1 MSLLYRSLALLS
13 LLAALTAVWAV
24 PSFEGVTN
32 WSEAIGTLV
41 PGMTALEAL
50 GPYGHDYTSPH
61 FFSID
66 APHGNPG
73 NVTVKRETSPPLFYI
88 HNGQLWH
95 YHNGTTILP
104 VAVRNSTASAALPLQ
119 LSVGKGSRDAV
130 RGGSWRW
137 QGTML
142 YYEQGSASNSGAY
155 YSCQDTNGL
164 MGLFTFLRPSPTPPG
179 CTLFTVHSFTRH

>member
-1 MSLLYRSLALLS
+1 MAR
-13 LLAALTAVWAV
+13 T
-24 PSFEGVTN
+24 
-32 WSEAIGTLV
+32 
-41 PGMTALEAL
+41 
-50 GPYGHDYTSPH
+50 
-61 FFSID
+61 
-66 APHGNPG
+66 GNPG

-164 MGLFTFLRPSPTPPG
+164 MGLFTFLRPCVSLTTLASCHATDLVLCSDLQHHQGVRSSLCTVSPAIRPSVPHLTS
-179 CTLFTVHSFTRH
+179 LKM

>member
-1 MSLLYRSLALLS
+1 M
-13 LLAALTAVWAV
+13 
-24 PSFEGVTN
+24 
-32 WSEAIGTLV
+32 
-41 PGMTALEAL
+41 
-50 GPYGHDYTSPH
+50 
-61 FFSID
+61 
-66 APHGNPG
+66 
-73 NVTVKRETSPPLFYI
+73 KRETSPPLFYI

-104 VAVRNSTASAALPLQ
+104 VSVRNSTASAALPLQ

-164 MGLFTFLRPSPTPPG
+164 MGLFTFLRPCVPPTILASATPLTWSCVQISNAFGVYALHCAQFHPPVDHLYLTTSRLK
-179 CTLFTVHSFTRH
+179 CNNSVQRLFHRNIP